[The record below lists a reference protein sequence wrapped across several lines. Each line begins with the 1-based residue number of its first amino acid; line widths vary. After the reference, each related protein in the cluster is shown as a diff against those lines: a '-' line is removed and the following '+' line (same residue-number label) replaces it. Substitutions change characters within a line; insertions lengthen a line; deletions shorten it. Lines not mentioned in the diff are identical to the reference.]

1 MSSRGQAEPSIIVRN
16 LTALSSQLAYSEHLT
31 ENMTTLS
38 PSYGPTKNDIIQGLM
53 YVPSLESEDPC
64 HEVASAYIPQN
75 VTRQGNLPMSNY
87 NMVALAPWI
96 NAECALS
103 YFAAVRRDSLR
114 ALLVYHPDAD
124 ALQPPDADD
133 SIWDL
138 GDGGNWKRQYHFPVY
153 AVSSAAGHRMM
164 QQLSLYSGDL
174 SEVPFGSDITTT
186 YHPDPSDYVRVW
198 TELIISNSSGTFSVW
213 VFVLIIIG
221 VLLFVIGGTSMLMHC
236 IQHHRRAALRRRVES
251 GEVNL
256 EALGIKRLKVP
267 IEHIQGFPL
276 FTYNYESPA
285 PLSSLARSSAG
296 ARGPRST
303 ETGPD
308 KFPLATDYQ
317 PDCQICLEAF
327 LSKQTVIR
335 ELPCG
340 HIFHPECID
349 SFLSAVSS
357 LCPIC
362 KASMLPPGYSPKI
375 TNGMVRREL
384 ATRRLRPPAI
394 DRSRLG
400 RGCRRLSSWS
410 GSVKNRMGLG
420 TSPPEYDESIELPG
434 ITVPNPAV
442 TTSGPIRKLVNPVD
456 ERNTGE
462 NQPPSES
469 LSLKS
474 AYRAASIDNGRVKRI
489 AGNDSPGSN

>member
-1 MSSRGQAEPSIIVRN
+1 
-16 LTALSSQLAYSEHLT
+16 
-31 ENMTTLS
+31 MTTLS
-38 PSYGPTKNDIIQGLM
+38 PSYGTTRNDIIQGLM

-64 HEVASAYIPQN
+64 HEMAGAYIPQN
-75 VTRQGNLPMSNY
+75 VTRQANLPMSNY

-103 YFAAVRRDSLR
+103 YFAAVRRDSIR

-138 GDGGNWKRQYHFPVY
+138 GDGGNWKGQYHFPVY
-153 AVSSAAGHRMM
+153 AISSASGHHMM

-174 SEVPFGSDITTT
+174 AEAPFGNDIMTI

-198 TELIISNSSGTFSVW
+198 TELIICNRSGTLSVW

-221 VLLFVIGGTSMLMHC
+221 LLLLIIGGTSMLIHC
-236 IQHHRRAALRRRVES
+236 IHRHRRAALRRRVES
-251 GEVNL
+251 GDVNL

-267 IEHIQGFPL
+267 IEHIKGFPL

-285 PLSSLARSSAG
+285 PLSSLAGSSAG
-296 ARGPRST
+296 ARGPRSIG
-303 ETGPD
+303 TGSD
-308 KFPLATDYQ
+308 KYALATDHQ
-317 PDCQICLEAF
+317 PDCQICLEEF
-327 LSKQTVIR
+327 QSKRTVIR

-349 SFLSAVSS
+349 SFLNAVSS

-384 ATRRLRPPAI
+384 ATRRLRPPAM
-394 DRSRLG
+394 DHSGLG
-400 RGCRRLSSWS
+400 RGRRRLSSWS
-410 GSVKNRMGLG
+410 SSVKNRMGLG
-420 TSPPEYDESIELPG
+420 TSPPKFDESIELPG
-434 ITVPNPAV
+434 ITVPNPAA
-442 TTSGPIRKLVNPVD
+442 TISGPIRELVNPVD
-456 ERNTGE
+456 KRITGE

-469 LSLKS
+469 LSPKS
-474 AYRAASIDNGRVKRI
+474 PYRAASIENGRVKRL

>member
-1 MSSRGQAEPSIIVRN
+1 
-16 LTALSSQLAYSEHLT
+16 
-31 ENMTTLS
+31 MTTLS
-38 PSYGPTKNDIIQGLM
+38 PSYGTTRNGIIQGLM
-53 YVPSLESEDPC
+53 YVPNLESEDPC
-64 HEVASAYIPQN
+64 HEMASAYIPQN
-75 VTRQGNLPMSNY
+75 VTRQANLPMSNY

-114 ALLVYHPDAD
+114 ALLVYHPDTD
-124 ALQPPDADD
+124 ALRPPDADD

-153 AVSSAAGHRMM
+153 AISSGAGHRMM

-174 SEVPFGSDITTT
+174 SEVPFGSDIATT

-213 VFVLIIIG
+213 ALVLIIIG
-221 VLLFVIGGTSMLMHC
+221 VLLFVISGTSMLIHC
-236 IQHHRRAALRRRVES
+236 IQCHRRAALRRRVES

-256 EALGIKRLKVP
+256 EALGIKRVKVP

-285 PLSSLARSSAG
+285 PLSPLTRSSAG
-296 ARGPRST
+296 ARGARST
-303 ETGPD
+303 EAGSD
-308 KFPLATDYQ
+308 KYPLATDYQ
-317 PDCQICLEAF
+317 PDCQICLEEF
-327 LSKQTVIR
+327 QSKQTVIR

-362 KASMLPPGYSPKI
+362 KTSMLPPGYSPKI

-384 ATRRLRPPAI
+384 ATRRLRPPAV
-394 DRSRLG
+394 DRSGPG
-400 RGCRRLSSWS
+400 RGRRRLSSWS
-410 GSVKNRMGLG
+410 SSVKNRMGFG
-420 TSPPEYDESIELPG
+420 KFPPKYDESIELPG
-434 ITVPNPAV
+434 ITVPDPAAKI
-442 TTSGPIRKLVNPVD
+442 SGPIRELVGPVD
-456 ERNTGE
+456 ERNIGE
-462 NQPPSES
+462 NQPPSGS
-469 LSLKS
+469 LSLRS
-474 AYRAASIDNGRVKRI
+474 PYRPASIDNGRVKRL
-489 AGNDSPGSN
+489 AGNVSPGSN